1 MEQQQEQDVPN
12 ATAVLVLGICS
23 IVICALGPILGTIA
37 LVLSGNGKNAYAL
50 NPTAYKAA
58 SYKNLTAG
66 RTCAI
71 IGLILGVLV
80 WIYYIAII
88 IFAASVMRNY

>member
-37 LVLSGNGKNAYAL
+37 LVLSGNEKML
-50 NPTAYKAA
+50 
-58 SYKNLTAG
+58 
-66 RTCAI
+66 
-71 IGLILGVLV
+71 
-80 WIYYIAII
+80 
-88 IFAASVMRNY
+88 MH